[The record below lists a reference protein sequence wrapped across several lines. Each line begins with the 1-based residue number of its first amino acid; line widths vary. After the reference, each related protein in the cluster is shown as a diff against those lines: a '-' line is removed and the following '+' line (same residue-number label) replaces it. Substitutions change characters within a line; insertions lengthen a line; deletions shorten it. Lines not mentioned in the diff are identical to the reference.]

1 MSAKVR
7 ESSIWGQRQACLTVV
22 VRGGARG
29 RASDA
34 GSGKSNGD
42 DDLGGEHVDGIGLV
56 VFCWLIRWWNGIEIL
71 CDADMLEWVVCV
83 DE

>member
-7 ESSIWGQRQACLTVV
+7 ERLIWGQRQACLTIV

-42 DDLGGEHVDGIGLV
+42 DDLGGEHVDGYWTGGLLFV
-56 VFCWLIRWWNGIEIL
+56 GKMV
-71 CDADMLEWVVCV
+71 EW
-83 DE
+83 DWDSL